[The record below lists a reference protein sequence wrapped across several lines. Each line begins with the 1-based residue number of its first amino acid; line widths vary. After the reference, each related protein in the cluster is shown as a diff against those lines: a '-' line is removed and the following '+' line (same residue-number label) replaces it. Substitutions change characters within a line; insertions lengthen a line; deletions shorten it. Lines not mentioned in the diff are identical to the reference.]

1 MAKAD
6 RKGSP
11 ILVMLEPKL
20 IFLDFDGVLH
30 PCTAGTFIHLDLLQ
44 DFMRAHPAVL
54 VVLSTTWRLDHT
66 WDELLMLFAD
76 DIRPRIVGVTPSLP
90 ETIPAP
96 REAEIQAWRAENRA
110 SRLAWVALD
119 DDPTLFR
126 PGCPNLVRCE
136 TIKGLRKAQLLQV
149 AEKLGLVGPERD

>member
-1 MAKAD
+1 
-6 RKGSP
+6 
-11 ILVMLEPKL
+11 MLEPKL

-30 PCTAGTFIHLDLLQ
+30 PCTAGTFIYLDLLQ
-44 DFMRAHPAVL
+44 DFMRAQPAIL
-54 VVLSTTWRLDHT
+54 VVLSTSWRLDHT
-66 WDELLMLFAD
+66 WDDLLKLFAD
-76 DIRPRIVGVTPSLP
+76 DIRPRIVGLTPALP
-90 ETIPAP
+90 DTIPAP
-96 REAEIQAWRAENRA
+96 REAEINAWRIENRA
-110 SRLAWVALD
+110 FGLSWVALD